1 MSLYENPQSSESAA
15 ALTSGHPV
23 DYGCKSVMVAPPPP
37 TECWDFSVCDLT
49 ALVPVI
55 LLL

>member
-23 DYGCKSVMVAPPPP
+23 DYGCKSVMVAPPPSAGILV
-37 TECWDFSVCDLT
+37 SV
-49 ALVPVI
+49 I
-55 LLL
+55 